1 MYNEFFGFER
11 APFNNTPDPTFL
23 FESKSH
29 REAMATMVYGVEQGK
44 GFVMVTG
51 DVGMGKT
58 MLSQALKQS
67 LGDDYVV
74 IEIANPWS
82 SPEEVLSAIRLCV
95 NVQGTEN
102 NALFDGLRER
112 LMTLRNQGKRV
123 VIVIDEAHQMSER
136 MIEGIRL
143 LSNVETTT
151 EKLLQIIFIGQN
163 ELAEM
168 LSRHSMRQ
176 IQQRL
181 FLSRHLEAFSESET
195 VAYIRHR
202 LKVAGGKP
210 DVFDEAA
217 LRMIARE
224 SSGTPRVINQLCDN
238 ALLFAMGRGQNQ
250 VGVEDTREALRL
262 LRPWQPVRPVQNFA
276 SQPSKLGGTSKQD
289 NIEAAN
295 PATTPT
301 KPNSLPFNLPL
312 GQQSTRGDNH
322 LQSSRNSDLPF
333 SLPIDPAQTLSP
345 QPQYRELKVP
355 EFLTKAD
362 KHRNFL
368 IPGVAIIV
376 GMLAAAGATA
386 WYLQQGDTA
395 ASKVGAPVVTAPVS
409 SPPPQAS
416 SSPLPVE
423 PVSAAANI
431 TAEPMSL
438 SMATSLSLV
447 RTELPVSDAPPIKP
461 AAALPAPTTSAAMA
475 NQGTATVAGMPRIAN
490 TRIVTIPRE
499 GGVPRIAAETFG
511 LWNESARDL
520 IHLANP
526 EFSVSLEQVAGG
538 TFLKIPTLTRE
549 SLIVDAGGSGA
560 RIYYGTFASPEEA
573 QTELTGLQ
581 RIWPNSQIQ
590 HASRNGTAL
599 YRVFI
604 GNFASRQE
612 ATAALESLWFK
623 HLPALN

>member
-95 NVQGTEN
+95 NVQGPEN

-224 SSGTPRVINQLCDN
+224 SAGTPRVINQLCDN
-238 ALLFAMGRGQNQ
+238 ALLFAMGRGQSQ
-250 VGVEDTREALRL
+250 VGVEDTLEALRM
-262 LRPWQPVRPVQNFA
+262 LRPWQPIRPVQKYA
-276 SQPSKLGGTSKQD
+276 SQPSNLGVSSKPD
-289 NIEAAN
+289 NAEVAA
-295 PATTPT
+295 PTTTPA
-301 KPNSLPFNLPL
+301 KPNSLPFNLPV

-322 LQSSRNSDLPF
+322 SQSSRNSDLPF
-333 SLPIDPAQTLSP
+333 SLPIDSAQKLSS
-345 QPQYRELKVP
+345 QAQHRELKVP

-368 IPGVAIIV
+368 IPSIAIV
-376 GMLAAAGATA
+376 GVLAAAGATA

-395 ASKVGAPVVTAPVS
+395 ATKVAAPVVAAPVS
-409 SPPPQAS
+409 PPPLQAS
-416 SSPLPVE
+416 SSPLPVA

-431 TAEPMSL
+431 TAEPISL
-438 SMATSLSLV
+438 SMATSLSFA
-447 RTELPVSDAPPIKP
+447 RSESPVSDAPAIKP
-461 AAALPAPTTSAAMA
+461 AAALPAPPTSAAMA

-526 EFSVSLEQVAGG
+526 EFSASLEQVAGG
-538 TFLKIPTLTRE
+538 TFLKMPTLTRE